1 MLYDRFMPEK
11 FVINGG
17 NPLKGEIEVRGS
29 KNAATPILAATL
41 LTDQPCII
49 DNIPLVEDVFRMIE
63 ILEDLGADVEWL
75 DKRKIRVQA
84 KKITSNIK
92 NKSLVTKMRSS
103 VLIIGPLLAR
113 LGMAEINKPGGC
125 IIGVRPI
132 DVHLNA
138 FRDLGVIIDHTNDFY
153 SLKTDEIK
161 GGHIVLDE
169 FSVTATENVMMAAAL
184 CSNKT
189 IIDLAACEPHVQ
201 DLAVF
206 LKKMGVRI
214 KGEGTHTIEIIGNKE
229 LKGAKHK
236 IQYDYVEAGT
246 YILMASTVGGC
257 VTVKNTPVGSLQL
270 LLKDLKSFGAN
281 VEIIDNETVLVK
293 ESSNMRMDSIQALPY
308 PGIPTDLQS
317 MFGVL
322 ATQTIDSTLIHDPLY
337 EGRLKYLEELNKMG
351 AKIIVCDPHRAI
363 ISGPTQLYGAD
374 LRTFDLRGGAAL
386 ISAGLTAKG
395 TTTIYNM
402 EQIDRG
408 YEKIEERLQGIG
420 AQIKRIISES

>member
-1 MLYDRFMPEK
+1 MLYDGFMPEK

-84 KKITSNIK
+84 KKIASNIK

-153 SLKTDEIK
+153 SLKTDGIK

-229 LKGAKHK
+229 LKGARHK
-236 IQYDYVEAGT
+236 IQYDYIEAGT

-270 LLKDLKSFGAN
+270 VLKNLKSFGAN

-322 ATQTIDSTLIHDPLY
+322 ATQTINATLIHDPLY

>member
-92 NKSLVTKMRSS
+92 NKSLVAKMRSS

-270 LLKDLKSFGAN
+270 LLKNLKSFGAN

-363 ISGPTQLYGAD
+363 ISGPTQLYGTD
-374 LRTFDLRGGAAL
+374 LKTFDLRGGAAL

-408 YEKIEERLQGIG
+408 YERIEERLQGIG

>member
-1 MLYDRFMPEK
+1 MLYDGFMPEK

-138 FRDLGVIIDHTNDFY
+138 FRDLGVIVDYIDDFY
-153 SLKTDEIK
+153 SLKTDGIK

-229 LKGAKHK
+229 LKGARHK
-236 IQYDYVEAGT
+236 IQYDYIEAGT

-270 LLKDLKSFGAN
+270 VLKNLKSFGAN

-322 ATQTIDSTLIHDPLY
+322 ATQTINATLIHDPLY

>member
-1 MLYDRFMPEK
+1 MPEK

-84 KKITSNIK
+84 KEITSNIK
-92 NKSLVTKMRSS
+92 NKSLVAKMRSS

-214 KGEGTHTIEIIGNKE
+214 KG
-229 LKGAKHK
+229 
-236 IQYDYVEAGT
+236 
-246 YILMASTVGGC
+246 
-257 VTVKNTPVGSLQL
+257 
-270 LLKDLKSFGAN
+270 
-281 VEIIDNETVLVK
+281 
-293 ESSNMRMDSIQALPY
+293 
-308 PGIPTDLQS
+308 
-317 MFGVL
+317 
-322 ATQTIDSTLIHDPLY
+322 
-337 EGRLKYLEELNKMG
+337 
-351 AKIIVCDPHRAI
+351 
-363 ISGPTQLYGAD
+363 
-374 LRTFDLRGGAAL
+374 
-386 ISAGLTAKG
+386 
-395 TTTIYNM
+395 
-402 EQIDRG
+402 
-408 YEKIEERLQGIG
+408 
-420 AQIKRIISES
+420 

>member
-1 MLYDRFMPEK
+1 MLYDGFMPEK

-153 SLKTDEIK
+153 SLKTDGIK

-229 LKGAKHK
+229 LKGARHK
-236 IQYDYVEAGT
+236 IQYDYIEAGT

-270 LLKDLKSFGAN
+270 VLKNLKSFGAN

-322 ATQTIDSTLIHDPLY
+322 ATQTINATLIHDPLY

>member
-363 ISGPTQLYGAD
+363 ISGPTQLYGTD
-374 LRTFDLRGGAAL
+374 LKTFDLRGGAAL

-408 YEKIEERLQGIG
+408 YERIEERLQGIG

>member
-1 MLYDRFMPEK
+1 MPEK

-84 KKITSNIK
+84 KKIASNIK

-153 SLKTDEIK
+153 SLKTDGIK

-229 LKGAKHK
+229 LKGARHK
-236 IQYDYVEAGT
+236 IQYDYIEAGT

-270 LLKDLKSFGAN
+270 VLKNLKSFGAN

-322 ATQTIDSTLIHDPLY
+322 ATQTINATLIHDPLY

>member
-92 NKSLVTKMRSS
+92 NKSLVAKMRSS

-363 ISGPTQLYGAD
+363 ISGPTQLYGTD
-374 LRTFDLRGGAAL
+374 LKTFDLRGGAAL

-408 YEKIEERLQGIG
+408 YERIEERLQGIG

>member
-1 MLYDRFMPEK
+1 MPEK

-270 LLKDLKSFGAN
+270 LLKNLKSFGAN

-363 ISGPTQLYGAD
+363 ISGPTQLYGTD
-374 LRTFDLRGGAAL
+374 LKTFDLRGGAAL

-408 YEKIEERLQGIG
+408 YERIEERLQGIG

>member
-1 MLYDRFMPEK
+1 MLYDGFMPEK

-84 KKITSNIK
+84 KKIASNIK

-138 FRDLGVIIDHTNDFY
+138 FRDLGVIVDYIDDFY
-153 SLKTDEIK
+153 SLKTDGIK

-229 LKGAKHK
+229 LKGARHK
-236 IQYDYVEAGT
+236 IQYDYIEAGT

-270 LLKDLKSFGAN
+270 VLKNLKSFGAN

-322 ATQTIDSTLIHDPLY
+322 ATQTINATLIHDPLY

>member
-1 MLYDRFMPEK
+1 
-11 FVINGG
+11 
-17 NPLKGEIEVRGS
+17 
-29 KNAATPILAATL
+29 
-41 LTDQPCII
+41 
-49 DNIPLVEDVFRMIE
+49 
-63 ILEDLGADVEWL
+63 
-75 DKRKIRVQA
+75 
-84 KKITSNIK
+84 
-92 NKSLVTKMRSS
+92 
-103 VLIIGPLLAR
+103 
-113 LGMAEINKPGGC
+113 
-125 IIGVRPI
+125 
-132 DVHLNA
+132 
-138 FRDLGVIIDHTNDFY
+138 
-153 SLKTDEIK
+153 
-161 GGHIVLDE
+161 
-169 FSVTATENVMMAAAL
+169 
-184 CSNKT
+184 
-189 IIDLAACEPHVQ
+189 
-201 DLAVF
+201 
-206 LKKMGVRI
+206 
-214 KGEGTHTIEIIGNKE
+214 
-229 LKGAKHK
+229 
-236 IQYDYVEAGT
+236 
-246 YILMASTVGGC
+246 MASTVGGC

-270 LLKDLKSFGAN
+270 VLKNLKSFGAN

-322 ATQTIDSTLIHDPLY
+322 ATQTINATLIHDPLY